1 VIKPDPGEG
10 KPAAAAPPSLD
21 FQQKRVDS
29 TPRSDDSGAEL
40 VLGNQLC
47 RQLTQSYARTFFF
60 ASHCLS
66 RSTRTNAYAVYA
78 FCRTADNAVD
88 EAATLEQAR
97 QRIQQIHIDLE
108 KVYGDDQVSP
118 MLRAFRQ
125 TVKDRGIPRDLF
137 DALLD
142 GMDMD
147 LYKTRYS
154 TYEELD
160 LYCYRVAGVVGLMM
174 THLFGFRSERCFPN
188 AVALGRAMQ
197 LTNILRDIKEDLER
211 DRIYLPQNEL
221 ARFGV
226 TEADLASG
234 RVTEPFRD
242 LMRFQIDRARSAY
255 QEAESG
261 ISDILGRTN
270 RLTVRVMGKLY
281 GGILNAIER
290 QDYDVFTARARVSM
304 PRKLVGL
311 SQCLGRELLG
321 S

>member
-1 VIKPDPGEG
+1 
-10 KPAAAAPPSLD
+10 
-21 FQQKRVDS
+21 
-29 TPRSDDSGAEL
+29 
-40 VLGNQLC
+40 
-47 RQLTQSYARTFFF
+47 
-60 ASHCLS
+60 
-66 RSTRTNAYAVYA
+66 
-78 FCRTADNAVD
+78 
-88 EAATLEQAR
+88 
-97 QRIQQIHIDLE
+97 
-108 KVYGDDQVSP
+108 
-118 MLRAFRQ
+118 
-125 TVKDRGIPRDLF
+125 
-137 DALLD
+137 
-142 GMDMD
+142 
-147 LYKTRYS
+147 
-154 TYEELD
+154 
-160 LYCYRVAGVVGLMM
+160 
-174 THLFGFRSERCFPN
+174 
-188 AVALGRAMQ
+188 MQ

-226 TEADLASG
+226 TEADLASD

-261 ISDILGRTN
+261 IPDILGRTN

>member
-1 VIKPDPGEG
+1 MIKPDTGEG
-10 KPAAAAPPSLD
+10 KPAAPAPPSLD
-21 FQQKRVDS
+21 FQQKRADF

-88 EAATLEQAR
+88 EAPTLELAR
-97 QRIQQIHIDLE
+97 QRIEQIRIDLE
-108 KVYGDDQVSP
+108 HVYGEVQVSP

-147 LYKTRYS
+147 LHKTRYS

-174 THLFGFRSERCFPN
+174 THLFGFRSDRCFPN

-197 LTNILRDIKEDLER
+197 LTNILRDINEDLDR
-211 DRIYLPQNEL
+211 NRIYLPQDEL

-226 TEADLASG
+226 TETDLASG

-242 LMRFQIDRARSAY
+242 LMRFQIDRARLAY
-255 QEAESG
+255 QEAEAG
-261 ISDILGRTN
+261 IPDILGRTN

-290 QDYDVFTARARVSM
+290 VDYDVFSSRASVSTV
-304 PRKLVGL
+304 RKLSGL
-311 SQCLGRELLG
+311 SQCLAHELLG
-321 S
+321 T